1 MKVKQK
7 NQKSKSNPHGL
18 FNRLVEQFTY
28 CLINLMEETGL
39 KIIDTYKRGKFSEAV
54 MNLVTME
61 IRLPFKKERKVFA
74 VFCNKFSGTTAVLSK
89 SYDN

>member
-1 MKVKQK
+1 
-7 NQKSKSNPHGL
+7 
-18 FNRLVEQFTY
+18 
-28 CLINLMEETGL
+28 MEETGL